1 MHKQL
6 LSRGAALQI
15 TIAGGLGMCLPVQ
28 AQPAPLPIF
37 ENVTIRPKFSPD
49 PIIVQGIS
57 GGSVPGK
64 KIAGRAETASGPC
77 VGFVDEKPNHTLV
90 LKAFFNYLRIQVQ
103 SPRDTTI
110 IVRGPGGIWCNDDF
124 KGKNPGIAGQWLPG
138 TYSIWVGSYD
148 QTKYHPYVLRIT
160 ERR

>member
-1 MHKQL
+1 M
-6 LSRGAALQI
+6 
-15 TIAGGLGMCLPVQ
+15 
-28 AQPAPLPIF
+28 
-37 ENVTIRPKFSPD
+37 
-49 PIIVQGIS
+49 
-57 GGSVPGK
+57 
-64 KIAGRAETASGPC
+64 
-77 VGFVDEKPNHTLV
+77 
-90 LKAFFNYLRIQVQ
+90 Q
-103 SPRDTTI
+103 SPKDTTI